1 MVKWRSELGL
11 VHLLHGIYDIYIYII
26 ICDISDMVTNNA
38 A

>member
-11 VHLLHGIYDIYIYII
+11 VHLLHGIYDIYIYN